1 MTPRSRK
8 PPDSR
13 ATYRR
18 ARPNRTAVLTIK
30 CSGCKAKLWK
40 YKKIG
45 PGKVLRCHKARISNR
60 FEVQERGE
68 KLICP
73 CGREIATD
81 RGRFYKMHPDA
92 FTHTGT
98 KDTA

>member
-1 MTPRSRK
+1 MLIIR
-8 PPDSR
+8 
-13 ATYRR
+13 
-18 ARPNRTAVLTIK
+18 

-45 PGKVLRCHKARISNR
+45 PGKVLRCHKTRITR
-60 FEVQERGE
+60 HFEVQERDGA
-68 KLICP
+68 LVCP

-81 RGRFYKMHPDA
+81 MGRFYKMHAEA

-98 KDTA
+98 KETT